1 LLVLLQHLLVQFQLL
16 KHWKL
21 LLLHVVHVVCEV
33 RDVLALERVL
43 LQAPFQ
49 RALRV
54 NQ

>member
-1 LLVLLQHLLVQFQLL
+1 LLVLHLQLVLE
-16 KHWKL
+16 KL
-21 LLLHVVHVVCEV
+21 LLRHVVLVVCEV

>member
-1 LLVLLQHLLVQFQLL
+1 LLVLLQLL
-16 KHWKL
+16 KHLPHL
-21 LLLHVVHVVCEV
+21 LENVLLRHVVHVVCEV

-43 LQAPFQ
+43 QQAPFL

>member
-1 LLVLLQHLLVQFQLL
+1 LLVLHLQLVLE
-16 KHWKL
+16 KL

-43 LQAPFQ
+43 QQAPFQ

>member
-1 LLVLLQHLLVQFQLL
+1 LLVLLQHLLVQFQPER
-16 KHWKL
+16 L